1 MPVSEG
7 VSMKT
12 EGAMKGQHGGAWVLV
27 LGMVLCGLATQAWGQ
42 SATTTTRVTR
52 VTTRP
57 LTGTPG
63 DTVVASVVD
72 TGIRTGASV
81 LVTLRVVDVAGTVL
95 AQTTGTV
102 SEGVPLRLTWRAT
115 SSAGVSAQV
124 VVPLGPTVLS
134 APVVTIERWNPS
146 LPLATPL
153 PPVICQITG
162 EDTPPPGP
170 TLDCQRQFLN
180 ITSN

>member
-1 MPVSEG
+1 
-7 VSMKT
+7 MKT
-12 EGAMKGQHGGAWVLV
+12 EGAIKGQRGGAWVLV
-27 LGMVLCGLATQAWGQ
+27 LAMVLCGWGPQAWAQ
-42 SATTTTRVTR
+42 STTTTTRITR

-57 LTGTPG
+57 LTGTAG
-63 DTVVASVVD
+63 DMVVASVVD

-81 LVTLRVVDVAGTVL
+81 LVRLRVVDAAGTVL

-102 SEGVPLRLTWRAT
+102 SEGVPLRLTYRAT
-115 SSAGVSAQV
+115 SSVGVSAQV
-124 VVPLGPTVLS
+124 DVPLGPIVLS

-170 TLDCQRQFLN
+170 TLDCTRQYLN